1 MKFTPQSLVSWVL
14 AATRDAITAT
24 PPPAPMP
31 VGPPARLV
39 DRRKDA
45 SQEKD
50 YGRRPWSK
58 VTGICLHQTACVLG
72 ERPGRWDTVGCHV
85 GITRSGQVIW
95 LHDFN
100 RKVIHGHGWNNQ
112 TVGFEID
119 GLYAGI
125 QGDPRTVW
133 DDRST
138 KIREVGMELPEVQAE
153 AVRQAIRWVH
163 AEVARNGGKL
173 TKLVAHRQSTDD
185 RRTDPGS
192 EIWQRV
198 ALPMSAE
205 LGLDDGGPGFAIGKG
220 QPIPREWDPNR
231 TARY

>member
-1 MKFTPQSLVSWVL
+1 MWTPKSLVDWVL

-24 PPPAPMP
+24 TPNSRPELPAQ
-31 VGPPARLV
+31 LV

-50 YGRRPWSK
+50 FGRRPWSK

-72 ERPGRWDTVGCHV
+72 ERPARWDAVGCHV

-119 GLYAGI
+119 GLYAGVD
-125 QGDPRTVW
+125 GDPQTVW
-133 DDRST
+133 DDPST
-138 KIREVGMELPEVQAE
+138 GRRETGLAVTSEAMEA
-153 AVRQAIRWVH
+153 ARQAIRWVV
-163 AEVARNGGKL
+163 AEVQRRGGEVKA
-173 TKLVAHRQSTDD
+173 LVAHRQSTDD
-185 RRTDPGS
+185 RRNDPGS
-192 EIWQRV
+192 AIWQAV
-198 ALPMSAE
+198 ALPMQVE
-205 LGLDDGGPGFAIGKG
+205 LGLSDGGQGFAIGKG
-220 QPIPREWDPNR
+220 RPIPEEWNPAYKG
-231 TARY
+231 TRY